1 MIHEINLLPRKEPAI
16 TAKKLILII
25 AAAVWLLVMILLVV
39 SFFSHKSDILV
50 LNSEQSRLTT
60 ELALLN
66 SAEPAVLTEGSN
78 YSTALNE
85 AGELDNVVSVYL
97 KELVRYLPENG
108 YLIQFEWNEDLLVV
122 QHQFE
127 TLNHATSYISG
138 IKESDKF
145 SNVAV
150 EKLESY
156 FPGNEPEDFDQIPR
170 YLVTLHLTILEEEE
184 TDGAE

>member
-25 AAAVWLLVMILLVV
+25 AAAVWLLVMTLLLVNY
-39 SFFSHKSDILV
+39 FSYKSDILM
-50 LNSEQSRLTT
+50 LNSEQTRLTT

-66 SAEPAVLTEGSN
+66 SAEPDTLTEDST
-78 YSTALNE
+78 YSTALIEAETQDNE
-85 AGELDNVVSVYL
+85 VSVYL
-97 KELVRYLPENG
+97 KELVRYLPEKG
-108 YLIQFEWNEDLLVV
+108 YLVQFEWNEDLLVV

-138 IKESDKF
+138 IKGSEKF

-156 FPGNEPEDFDQIPR
+156 FPGNEPEGFKEIPR
-170 YLVTLHLTILEEEE
+170 YLVTLHLTVLEEEK